1 MNAILIK
8 KKIQLKKFH
17 VYFSLLQP
25 NSTNEIYDYIKTTY
39 NRAAYPKWWE
49 TEDDE
54 MLRPAYI
61 QRFTYNAYNY
71 RITRSRLRQLRVNGI
86 FYT

>member
-1 MNAILIK
+1 MHSECQIDKEKNNNK
-8 KKIQLKKFH
+8 SH

-25 NSTNEIYDYIKTTY
+25 NSTNEIYDYLKTTY

-71 RITRSRLRQLRVNGI
+71 RITRSRLRQLRVHGI
-86 FYT
+86 